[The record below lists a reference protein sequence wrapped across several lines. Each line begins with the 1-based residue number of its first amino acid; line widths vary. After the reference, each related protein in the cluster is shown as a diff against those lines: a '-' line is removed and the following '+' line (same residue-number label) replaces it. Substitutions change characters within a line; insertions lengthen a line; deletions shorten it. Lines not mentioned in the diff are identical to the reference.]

1 MSDFLVVC
9 GEALSVMRGMPADSV
24 DAIVTDPP
32 YFRVKDEWWDRQW
45 SKPEKFLEWVGELS
59 AEWQRLLRPNG
70 SLYCFASPEMS
81 ARVEVLLGSRFN
93 VLNNIRWVKDAG
105 WHKKADKEAV
115 RSFLSPWE
123 SVILAEHYGADS
135 YAKGEAGYEA
145 KCDELR
151 GFVFEPLRAYLE
163 GERVRAGVSK
173 VDINVACGFSPTPG
187 GMASR
192 HYFSRSQW
200 CLPTEAHYKALREL
214 FNRNLPQP
222 EYLRREYEYLRRE
235 YEDLQREYE
244 DLRREYEDLRRPFS
258 VTAEVPYTDVWDFPT
273 VQAYK
278 GKHPCEKPAAMMEH
292 IVRTSTRPG
301 QLVLDC
307 FAGSGATGAACR
319 KLGRRF
325 VGIEIDFKWAQ
336 KARGRILQAEAPAP
350 DLPLFASVA

>member
-1 MSDFLVVC
+1 LSDFLVVC

-123 SVILAEHYGADS
+123 SVILAEHYGADAAS
-135 YAKGEAGYEA
+135 PLGQAVRTA
-145 KCDELR
+145 R
-151 GFVFEPLRAYLE
+151 LRAGMKATDVDIALGYVRTKDPRRGTELCRRWEE
-163 GERVRAGVSK
+163 GSSIPSPDDFVRAMR
-173 VDINVACGFSPTPG
+173 ACGS
-187 GMASR
+187 A
-192 HYFSRSQW
+192 
-200 CLPTEAHYKALREL
+200 
-214 FNRNLPQP
+214 
-222 EYLRREYEYLRRE
+222 
-235 YEDLQREYE
+235 DDDE

-258 VTAEVPYTDVWDFPT
+258 VTADVPYTDVWDFPT
-273 VQAYK
+273 VQPYK
-278 GKHPCEKPAAMMEH
+278 GKHPCEKPIQMMEH

-319 KLGRRF
+319 TLGRRF